1 VPFSAD
7 GGRAWCALAALL
19 AVGAG
24 LACAI
29 DPRALDWQPAL
40 ALPEPWRAFSAA
52 WVHYSPLHLTAN
64 LAGTLLVAALGF
76 FARAPARLA
85 AAWLLAWPLTQI
97 GLLARP
103 DLLHYGGLSGVLHA
117 GAACVAAWLIRHER
131 GPRRAIGAMLL
142 AALAIKVVSETPWG
156 PALHHPAGWDIATA
170 PFAHASGL
178 VAGLLAM
185 ALVEAITHL
194 PHVKRDSEGVRPS
207 LSEGGERSGEGAILK
222 GTPLLRKG
230 GERSGAGAILSTAR
244 AGAIPPGIAT
254 ERKASLDTVA
264 VALLILCC
272 FLWGLNQVAAKA
284 ALPEIPALW
293 QAALRSTGAAIL
305 VCLWARGRGI
315 AMLERDGTIAGGL
328 LAGALFAAE
337 FFCIFVGLQF
347 TTASRMVVFI
357 YIAPFVVALGMPLIA
372 SSERLGGVQS
382 VGLVLAFAG
391 VAWAFAEGFSRPAA
405 GPLQWLGDGL
415 GVLAGVLWGATTLAI
430 RATSLSR
437 ASAEK
442 TLLYQLGVSAA
453 LLLAAALVAA
463 TPLPA
468 RLSPL
473 AWSSLAF
480 QTVVVSFASYLAWFW
495 LIRHYPATR
504 LASFTMLTPVFGL
517 VLGALL
523 LAEPVTARLLVALA
537 TVAAG
542 IVLVNRKA

>member
-1 VPFSAD
+1 MPFSPD

-24 LACAI
+24 LASGIDVQAI
-29 DPRALDWQPAL
+29 DWQPAL
-40 ALPEPWRAFSAA
+40 ALREPWRAWSAA
-52 WVHYSPLHLTAN
+52 FVHYSALHLVAN
-64 LAGTLLVAALGF
+64 VAGALLVGALGF
-76 FARAPARLA
+76 FARVPPRLA
-85 AAWLLAWPLTQI
+85 TAWLLAWPLTQI
-97 GLLARP
+97 GLFARP

-117 GAACVAAWLIRHER
+117 GTACVAAWLLWHER
-131 GPRRAIGAMLL
+131 GPRRAIGALLL
-142 AALAIKVVSETPWG
+142 AALAIKVASETPWG
-156 PALHHPAGWDIATA
+156 PALRHPAGWDIATA

-178 VAGLLAM
+178 VAGLFAT
-185 ALVEAITHL
+185 ALVELKARMAHSN
-194 PHVKRDSEGVRPS
+194 RDSEGVLPS
-207 LSEGGERSGEGAILK
+207 LSD
-222 GTPLLRKG
+222 G
-230 GERSGAGAILSTAR
+230 GERSGAGAILSEVS
-244 AGAIPPGIAT
+244 GD
-254 ERKASLDTVA
+254 RKPHLDAVA
-264 VALLILCC
+264 VVLLVVCC

-293 QAALRSTGAAIL
+293 QAALRSSGAAIL
-305 VCLWARGRGI
+305 VWLWARGRGI
-315 AMLERDGTIAGGL
+315 ALFERDGTIAGGL
-328 LAGALFAAE
+328 VAGALFAAE

-372 SSERLGGVQS
+372 SSERLGLVQS
-382 VGLVLAFAG
+382 AGLVLAFAG

-453 LLLAAALVAA
+453 LLLAAALVGA
-463 TPLPA
+463 TPLPL

-480 QTVVVSFASYLAWFW
+480 QTVVVSFASYLVWFW

-517 VLGALL
+517 ILGALL
-523 LAEPVTARLLVALA
+523 LAEPVTARLLIALA

-542 IVLVNRKA
+542 IVLLNRKA